1 MAEPENMIIPLLQE
15 MRADLGAL
23 QQRMDARFD
32 KVEKRLDKMDES
44 LVTFR
49 HALSA
54 DSYFGNVVTGELMER
69 MDMFERRLS
78 ELEKTK

>member
-1 MAEPENMIIPLLQE
+1 MADPEDMIIPLLQE
-15 MRADLGAL
+15 MRAETASNFETVNDRLSK
-23 QQRMDARFD
+23 MDA
-32 KVEKRLDKMDES
+32 RLDKMGES

-69 MDMFERRLS
+69 MEMFERRLS
-78 ELEKTK
+78 ALENLK